1 MEHLEVSVLSNDQYL
16 QLASNKS
23 LSEALN
29 FPGKTSHNSSDPN
42 QSVVKATCLLP
53 QYQIYTWVLAM
64 VCLGTF
70 LKLSYLIKWTIL
82 LAMVIV
88 YTILMTVAYPEVF
101 DDIQVRLRF
110 SYIFIKLAFH

>member
-1 MEHLEVSVLSNDQYL
+1 MEHLEVSVLSNDQYF

-29 FPGKTSHNSSDPN
+29 FPGKTSGVNEFSHNSSDPN

-101 DDIQVRLRF
+101 DDIQVR
-110 SYIFIKLAFH
+110 

>member
-23 LSEALN
+23 LFEPLN
-29 FPGKTSHNSSDPN
+29 FPGKTSGVLNEFSRNSSDPN

-70 LKLSYLIKWTIL
+70 LKLSYIIKSTIL
-82 LAMVIV
+82 LVMVIV

-101 DDIQVRLRF
+101 DDIQVR
-110 SYIFIKLAFH
+110 